1 MKRISLLLVDDD
13 FNYRKIVQQLLETS
27 GFEVNLAANGNE
39 AFQHIKNHKFDIVLM
54 DIQMP
59 FMDGLTAAK
68 LINQL
73 DPIERPI
80 MVASSAFFSED
91 QKLKLKEAGFDEL
104 LVKPLNIKEVI
115 ELGNKSIRQSST
127 NNSVSRK
134 MAILNLAVVQKL
146 SKYGGKADLLPI
158 YDNFVEESNLLISQ
172 LKKVEPNK
180 EASIV
185 KSILHTLKGNAG
197 SVGADKLSAC
207 AKQLETRIKENNFEN
222 WQQHFQELEDFFLE
236 FRINYRNLLT

>member
-27 GFEVNLAANGNE
+27 GFEVNLAANGND
-39 AFQHIKNHKFDIVLM
+39 AFQHIKNQEFDIVLM

-59 FMDGLTAAK
+59 FMDGLTAVK
-68 LINQL
+68 LINEL
-73 DPIERPI
+73 APNERPI

-91 QKLKLKEAGFDEL
+91 QKVKLKEAGFDEL
-104 LVKPLNIKEVI
+104 LVKPINIKEVI
-115 ELGNKSIRQSST
+115 ELGNKSIRQSSPIKSL
-127 NNSVSRK
+127 NQK
-134 MAILNLAVVQKL
+134 MAILNQGVVQKL
-146 SKYGGKADLLPI
+146 SKYGGKADLFPI
-158 YDNFVEESNLLISQ
+158 YENFVEETSTLISQ

-180 EASIV
+180 EASIA

-197 SVGADKLSAC
+197 SVGADKLSSC
-207 AKQLETRIKENNFEN
+207 AKRLEIMTKENNFEN
-222 WQQHFQELEDFFLE
+222 WKQHFQELEDFFLE